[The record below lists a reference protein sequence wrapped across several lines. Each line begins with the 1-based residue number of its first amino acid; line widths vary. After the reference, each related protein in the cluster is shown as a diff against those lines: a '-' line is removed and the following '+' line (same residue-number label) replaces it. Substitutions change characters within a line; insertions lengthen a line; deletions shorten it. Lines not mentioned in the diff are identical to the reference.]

1 MEKGIYVVL
10 LSCLTM
16 AIGRCARDNI
26 DTSIEMK
33 LAKRM
38 TRSLFDGRNECMN
51 SHTNAAGKVT
61 MAGIHSH
68 YV

>member
-1 MEKGIYVVL
+1 MAKGIYVIL

-16 AIGRCARDNI
+16 AKGRCARDNI
-26 DTSIEMK
+26 DTSIEIK